1 MQLIRNPGLGF
12 VQVGEGWRAGVVD
25 APKPGFHVPPARIG
39 TMQNGQLHE
48 DCGEKPIYKDKLAF
62 LVIAARGNLDRL

>member
-1 MQLIRNPGLGF
+1 MQFIGNPSLGF
-12 VQVGEGWRAGVVD
+12 VQVGEDRRVGAVD

-39 TMQNGQLHE
+39 TMQGGQPHE